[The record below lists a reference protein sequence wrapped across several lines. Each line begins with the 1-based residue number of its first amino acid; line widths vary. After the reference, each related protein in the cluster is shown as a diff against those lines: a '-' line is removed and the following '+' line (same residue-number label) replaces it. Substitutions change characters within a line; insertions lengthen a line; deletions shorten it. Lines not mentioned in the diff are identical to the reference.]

1 MTDVSDILLYITV
14 MELFIN
20 PSDDLPIYR
29 QIMRQVMDAI
39 AGGRLASGEQ
49 LPSHR
54 ELSERLVIAPLTVK
68 KAYDELETLGYIA
81 SQRGRG
87 TFVSARRPRAAR
99 FVQAEQIGEAA
110 RKLLTQAYLT
120 GLEFDDVVAVLKD
133 ADRALAA
140 GAIGT
145 QHKENDGR

>member
-1 MTDVSDILLYITV
+1 MRFRQRLTYAGDILLYITR
-14 MELFIN
+14 MEIFIN

-68 KAYDELETLGYIA
+68 KAYDELEILGYIA
-81 SQRGRG
+81 
-87 TFVSARRPRAAR
+87 
-99 FVQAEQIGEAA
+99 
-110 RKLLTQAYLT
+110 
-120 GLEFDDVVAVLKD
+120 
-133 ADRALAA
+133 
-140 GAIGT
+140 
-145 QHKENDGR
+145 